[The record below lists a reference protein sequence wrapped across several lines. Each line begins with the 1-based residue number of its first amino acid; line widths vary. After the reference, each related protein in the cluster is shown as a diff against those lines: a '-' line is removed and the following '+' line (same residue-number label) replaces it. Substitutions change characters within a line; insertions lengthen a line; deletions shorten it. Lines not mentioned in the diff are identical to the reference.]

1 MSGSKLIKAAGPRE
15 KCSRCVYD
23 STGCHYGEPL
33 AISRLYVKLRGSWK
47 PVGWICPNC
56 GEVRIDEG
64 AIPIK
69 EYRTVY
75 KRHRGEH

>member
-1 MSGSKLIKAAGPRE
+1 M
-15 KCSRCVYD
+15 
-23 STGCHYGEPL
+23 
-33 AISRLYVKLRGSWK
+33 SRLYVKLRGSWK

-64 AIPIK
+64 AVPIK

-75 KRHRGEH
+75 KRRRGERR